1 MAILWMAMPTN
12 GAPPVLP
19 DVIAGPRL
27 DLVLV
32 TVEQLFAREA
42 ASGPIDLGFTDPH
55 DVLGPDNSPLRFRV
69 AQVREDPSVNSW
81 LIRIAV
87 VRQTGAIV
95 GLVNFHAPPDEH
107 GMVEIGYRVHPL
119 FRRQGF
125 AREMATTMWR
135 FVAELPTVRTL
146 RATVAPDNTASIAIM
161 EHAGF
166 THVGEQEDP
175 EDGTELIYEISA
187 RDYLA

>member
-1 MAILWMAMPTN
+1 MTIPMNAKV
-12 GAPPVLP
+12 PVLP

-42 ASGPIDLGFTDPH
+42 SSGPIDLGFADPH
-55 DVLGPDNSPLRFRV
+55 DVLGPANSPLRFRV
-69 AQVREDPSVNSW
+69 AQVRKDPSVNSW

-87 VRQTGAIV
+87 LRETGAIV

-125 AREMATTMWR
+125 AHEMATTMWR
-135 FVAELPTVRTL
+135 FVAALPTVRLL
-146 RATVAPDNTASIAIM
+146 RATVGPDNTASIAII
-161 EHAGF
+161 EKAGF

-175 EDGTELIYEISA
+175 DDGTELIYEISA
-187 RDYLA
+187 RDYLAGTAT